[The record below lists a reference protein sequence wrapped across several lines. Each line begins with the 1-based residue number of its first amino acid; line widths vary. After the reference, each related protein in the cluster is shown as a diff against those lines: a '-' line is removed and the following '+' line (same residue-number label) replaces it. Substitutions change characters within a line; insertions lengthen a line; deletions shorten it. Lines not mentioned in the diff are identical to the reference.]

1 MDSEA
6 WLTFLAVH
14 RAGGV
19 SAAAL
24 ALSRTQS
31 AISRRL
37 AVLEGQV
44 GVPLFDRVG
53 RQLRLSDAGAALLP
67 HAERIAAAV
76 GDAEA
81 AARSA
86 RRGDA
91 GSLRLVVVGTLADA
105 GLTAVLQRLRDRF
118 PSLDLRLHT
127 ATSAEVSAQV
137 RAGQAS
143 LGLRYLADRD
153 PALDSRI
160 VQHEPLV
167 VACGPAHPLAGRRVK
182 RLAALADE
190 RWLGFPAPA
199 GRVEAFASSIA
210 AQFQSR
216 GIADLDWLAIDSLT
230 AQKRLVEAGFGLAL
244 MQAGAI
250 DEERAAGRL
259 AVITVDDLD
268 VSVPV
273 ALLRRRGGHLGEAA
287 QWLCEAL
294 AVAPAPALR
303 RRKGT
308 SR

>member
-19 SAAAL
+19 SAAAA

-37 AVLEGQV
+37 AVLEDQV

-81 AARSA
+81 AVRSV

-91 GSLRLVVVGTLADA
+91 GSLRLVVVGTLAGA
-105 GLTAVLQRLRDRF
+105 ELAALLQRLRARY

-167 VACGPAHPLAGRRVK
+167 VACSPA
-182 RLAALADE
+182 E
-190 RWLGFPAPA
+190 
-199 GRVEAFASSIA
+199 
-210 AQFQSR
+210 SR
-216 GIADLDWLAIDSLT
+216 
-230 AQKRLVEAGFGLAL
+230 
-244 MQAGAI
+244 
-250 DEERAAGRL
+250 
-259 AVITVDDLD
+259 
-268 VSVPV
+268 
-273 ALLRRRGGHLGEAA
+273 
-287 QWLCEAL
+287 
-294 AVAPAPALR
+294 
-303 RRKGT
+303 
-308 SR
+308 